1 MRRRRVDAQGVESEQ
16 PRLPDAD
23 FPKYSIAVASD
34 ISGLPQQQLRRM
46 EESGLVSPSRTEGKT
61 RRYSDN
67 DLAHIAEVANLSDE
81 GINAPGIRYILQ
93 LQQDIE
99 ALRAEIA
106 ELRER
111 LVRTQR
117 EQDQVAQAP
126 EQGARHA
133 Q

>member
-1 MRRRRVDAQGVESEQ
+1 MRRTHTDAQGVEAER

-34 ISGLPQQQLRRM
+34 ISGVPQQQLRRM

-67 DLAHIAEVANLSDE
+67 DLTHIAEIANLSDE
-81 GINAPGIRYILQ
+81 GINASGIRYILQ
-93 LQQDIE
+93 LRRDID
-99 ALRAEIA
+99 ALRAEVA

-111 LVRTQR
+111 LERTEGEHSKRQR
-117 EQDQVAQAP
+117 
-126 EQGARHA
+126 R
-133 Q
+133 

>member
-1 MRRRRVDAQGVESEQ
+1 MRRTRTDAQGVEAER

-34 ISGLPQQQLRRM
+34 ISGVPQQQLRRM

-67 DLAHIAEVANLSDE
+67 DLAHIAEIANLSDE
-81 GINAPGIRYILQ
+81 GINASGIRYILQ
-93 LQQDIE
+93 MRRDID
-99 ALRAEIA
+99 ALRAEVA

-111 LVRTQR
+111 LEGTER
-117 EQDQVAQAP
+117 EQSKRQ
-126 EQGARHA
+126 RR
-133 Q
+133 

>member
-1 MRRRRVDAQGVESEQ
+1 MRRRTRTGTQGVEAER

-34 ISGLPQQQLRRM
+34 ISGIPQQQLRRM

-67 DLAHIAEVANLSDE
+67 DLAHIAEIANLSDE
-81 GINAPGIRYILQ
+81 GINASGILYILQ
-93 LQQDIE
+93 LRRDID
-99 ALRAEIA
+99 ALRGEVA

-111 LVRTQR
+111 LERTER
-117 EQDQVAQAP
+117 EQSKRQ
-126 EQGARHA
+126 RR
-133 Q
+133 